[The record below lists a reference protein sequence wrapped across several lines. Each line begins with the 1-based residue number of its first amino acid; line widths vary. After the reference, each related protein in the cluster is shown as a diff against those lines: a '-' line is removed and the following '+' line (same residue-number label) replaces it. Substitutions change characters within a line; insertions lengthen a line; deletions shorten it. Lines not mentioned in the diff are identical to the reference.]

1 MKTTLTATTSYE
13 TEVQISSAKEWFLRT
28 LKDNLNLIKA
38 EGPLVVKQGTGI
50 NDDLNG
56 TEAPV
61 AFTST
66 ALPGK
71 TLEIVQSLAKW
82 KRLRLAEIE
91 APEQTGLVVDMRAL
105 RPDEELSPIHS
116 LYVDQW
122 DWEKVIGAENR
133 SVEYLKQQV
142 NHIYVALKSTELDVA
157 EAFDIEPVLPTR
169 IHFIHAEE
177 LQLLYPD
184 LSPKE
189 RENAITENYG
199 AVFIIGIG
207 HALSDDQP
215 HDLRSPDYD
224 DWSTIQ
230 ENGLRGLNGDLL
242 VWNPV
247 LKSAFEIS
255 SMGIRVDE
263 QALRYQLKMRNQ
275 EKRLDYPWHQQLLCG
290 NLPLTIGGGIGQSR
304 LVMFLLR
311 KSHISQVQQSV
322 WN

>member
-1 MKTTLTATTSYE
+1 MSTTLATATNYE
-13 TEVQISSAKEWFLRT
+13 TEVQIGSVKDWFLRA
-28 LKDNLNLIKA
+28 LKNNLNVIKV
-38 EGPLVVKQGTGI
+38 EGPLVVEKGTGI

-56 TEAPV
+56 IESPV
-61 AFTST
+61 AFTTT
-66 ALPGK
+66 AIAGK

-82 KRLRLAEIE
+82 KRLRLSEIE
-91 APEQTGLVVDMRAL
+91 APLHSGLVVDMRAL
-105 RPDEELSPIHS
+105 RPDEELSTIHS

-122 DWEKVIGAENR
+122 DWEKVISAENR
-133 SVEYLKQQV
+133 TIDYLKQQV
-142 NHIYVALKSTELDVA
+142 RAIYASIKSTEIDVA
-157 EAFDIEPVLPTR
+157 EAFDIEPVLPSN

-177 LQLLYPD
+177 LLLRYPD

-189 RENAITENYG
+189 RENAVTQNYG

-207 HALSDDQP
+207 HDLSNGEP

-224 DWSTIQ
+224 DWSTVQ

-263 QALRYQLKMRNQ
+263 QALRYQLGVRGQ
-275 EKRLDYPWHQQLLCG
+275 EKRLNYQWHQQLVEG
-290 NLPLTIGGGIGQSR
+290 VLPLTIGGGIGQSR
-304 LVMFLLR
+304 LTMFLLR

>member
-28 LKDNLNLIKA
+28 LKDNLNLIKV
-38 EGPLVVKQGTGI
+38 EGPLVLEQGTGI

-56 TEAPV
+56 IESPV
-61 AFTST
+61 AFTT
-66 ALPGK
+66 NALLGK

-82 KRLRLAEIE
+82 KRLRLAEIK
-91 APEQTGLVVDMRAL
+91 APEQSGLVVDMRAL
-105 RPDEELSPIHS
+105 RPDEELTPIHS

-122 DWEKVIGAENR
+122 DWEKVIRAENR
-133 SVEYLKQQV
+133 TINHLKQEA
-142 NHIYVALKSTELDVA
+142 NAIYDAIKSTELDVA
-157 EAFDIEPVLPTR
+157 EAFDIEPILPAR

-207 HALSDDQP
+207 HVLSDGQP

-224 DWSTIQ
+224 DWSTVL

-263 QALRYQLKMRNQ
+263 QALRYQLNIRNQ
-275 EKRLDYPWHQQLLCG
+275 EKRLDYPWHQQLLSG
-290 NLPLTIGGGIGQSR
+290 GLPLTIGGGIGQSR

>member
-1 MKTTLTATTSYE
+1 MSTTLTATTNYE
-13 TEVQISSAKEWFLRT
+13 TEVQIGSVKDWFLRA
-28 LKDNLNLIKA
+28 LKNNLNVIKV
-38 EGPLVVKQGTGI
+38 EGPLVVEQGTGI

-56 TEAPV
+56 VESPV
-61 AFTST
+61 AFTSP
-66 ALPGK
+66 ALSGK

-82 KRLRLAEIE
+82 KRLRLSEIE
-91 APEQTGLVVDMRAL
+91 APEQSGLVVDMRAL
-105 RPDEELSPIHS
+105 RPDEELSAIHS

-122 DWEKVIGAENR
+122 DWEKVIRAENR
-133 SVEYLKQQV
+133 TIDYLKQQV
-142 NHIYVALKSTELDVA
+142 KAIYASIKSTEIDVA
-157 EAFDIEPVLPTR
+157 EAFDIEPILPSN

-177 LQLLYPD
+177 LLLRYPD

-207 HALSDDQP
+207 HELSNCKP

-224 DWSTIQ
+224 DWSTVQ

-247 LKSAFEIS
+247 LKSVFEIS

-263 QALRYQLKMRNQ
+263 QALRYQLGVRGQ
-275 EKRLDYPWHQQLLCG
+275 EKRLGYQWHQQLLQG

-304 LVMFLLR
+304 LAMLLLR
-311 KSHISQVQQSV
+311 KSHISHVQQSV

>member
-1 MKTTLTATTSYE
+1 MKTTLKATTSYE

-38 EGPLVVKQGTGI
+38 EGPLVVEQGTGI

-61 AFTST
+61 AFNTT

>member
-1 MKTTLTATTSYE
+1 METTLTVTTSYE
-13 TEVQISSAKEWFLRT
+13 TEVQIGSVKDWFLRA
-28 LKDNLNLIKA
+28 LKNDLNVIKV
-38 EGPLVVKQGTGI
+38 EGPLVVEQGTGI

-56 TEAPV
+56 IESPV
-61 AFTST
+61 AFTTS
-66 ALPGK
+66 ALSGK
-71 TLEIVQSLAKW
+71 TIEIVQSLAKW

-91 APEQTGLVVDMRAL
+91 APEQSGLVVDMRAL
-105 RPDEELSPIHS
+105 RPDETLSPIHS

-122 DWEKVIGAENR
+122 DWEKIIRAENR
-133 SVEYLKQQV
+133 TVDYLKEQV
-142 NHIYVALKSTELDVA
+142 KAIYTSIKSTELDVA
-157 EAFDIEPVLPTR
+157 EAFDIEPILPIG

-177 LQLLYPD
+177 LLLRYPD

-189 RENAITENYG
+189 RENAIAENYG

-207 HALSDDQP
+207 HELSNGEP

-224 DWSTIQ
+224 DWSTVQ

-263 QALRYQLKMRNQ
+263 QALRYQLQLRKQ
-275 EKRLDYPWHQQLLCG
+275 EKRLDYQWHQQLLQG

-304 LVMFLLR
+304 LAMFLLR
-311 KSHISQVQQSV
+311 KSHISHVQQSV

>member
-28 LKDNLNLIKA
+28 LKGNLNLIKV
-38 EGPLVVKQGTGI
+38 EGPLLVEQGTGI

-56 TEAPV
+56 IEAPV
-61 AFTST
+61 AFTTT

-82 KRLRLAEIE
+82 KRLRLAEIK

-105 RPDEELSPIHS
+105 RPDEELSAIHS

-122 DWEKVIGAENR
+122 DWEKVIRAENR
-133 SVEYLKQQV
+133 TINYLKQEV
-142 NHIYVALKSTELDVA
+142 NAIYEAIKSTELDIA
-157 EAFDIEPVLPTR
+157 EAFDIEPVLPAR
-169 IHFIHAEE
+169 IRFIHAEE

-184 LSPKE
+184 FSPKE

-207 HALSDDQP
+207 HTLSDSQP

-224 DWSTIQ
+224 DWSTVQ

-242 VWNPV
+242 VWNSV

-263 QALRYQLKMRNQ
+263 QALRYQLNMRNQ
-275 EKRLDYPWHQQLLCG
+275 EKRLDYPWHQQLLRG
-290 NLPLTIGGGIGQSR
+290 DLPLTIGGGIGQSR

>member
-1 MKTTLTATTSYE
+1 MNTTLTATTSYE
-13 TEVQISSAKEWFLRT
+13 AEVQISSVKDWFLRA
-28 LKDNLNLIKA
+28 LKNNLNLIKT
-38 EGPLVVKQGTGI
+38 EGPLVVERGTGI

-56 TEAPV
+56 IDSPV
-61 AFTST
+61 AFAAN

-82 KRLRLAEIE
+82 KRLRLSEIE
-91 APEQTGLVVDMRAL
+91 APVQSGLVVDMRAL
-105 RPDEELSPIHS
+105 RPDEELSAIHS

-122 DWEKVIGAENR
+122 DWEKVISVENR
-133 SVEYLKQQV
+133 TIDYLKQQV
-142 NHIYVALKSTELDVA
+142 RAIYSSIRSAETDVA
-157 EAFDIEPVLPTR
+157 EAFDIEPILPATVY
-169 IHFIHAEE
+169 FIHAEE
-177 LQLLYPD
+177 LLLRYPD

-189 RENAITENYG
+189 RENKIAEHYG

-207 HALSDDQP
+207 HALSHGEP

-224 DWSTIQ
+224 DWSTVQ

-242 VWNPV
+242 FWNPV

-263 QALRYQLKMRNQ
+263 AALRYQLSVRGQ
-275 EKRLDYPWHQQLLCG
+275 EKRLGYQWHQQLLQG
-290 NLPLTIGGGIGQSR
+290 ALPLTIGGGIGQSR
-304 LVMFLLR
+304 LAMFLLR
-311 KSHISQVQQSV
+311 QSHISQVQQSV

>member
-28 LKDNLNLIKA
+28 LKDNLNLIKV
-38 EGPLVVKQGTGI
+38 EGPLVVEQGTGV

-56 TEAPV
+56 IESPV
-61 AFTST
+61 AFTT
-66 ALPGK
+66 IALPRK

-82 KRLRLAEIE
+82 KRLRLAEIK
-91 APEQTGLVVDMRAL
+91 APEQSGLVVDMRAL
-105 RPDEELSPIHS
+105 RPDEELTPIHS

-122 DWEKVIGAENR
+122 DWEKVIRAENR
-133 SVEYLKQQV
+133 TINHLKQEV
-142 NHIYVALKSTELDVA
+142 NAIYDAIKSTELDVA
-157 EAFDIEPVLPTR
+157 EAFDIEPILPAR

-207 HALSDDQP
+207 HALSDGQP

-230 ENGLRGLNGDLL
+230 ENG
-242 VWNPV
+242 
-247 LKSAFEIS
+247 
-255 SMGIRVDE
+255 
-263 QALRYQLKMRNQ
+263 
-275 EKRLDYPWHQQLLCG
+275 
-290 NLPLTIGGGIGQSR
+290 
-304 LVMFLLR
+304 
-311 KSHISQVQQSV
+311 
-322 WN
+322 